1 MTQPDIR
8 PATTTAPF
16 RPAPG
21 DYVLYRDA
29 DRYLSGHPD
38 HTQVCKVLPYGQHQR
53 GCSTIEVLATGEVI
67 AFAPIA
73 YMRALD
79 PAELMHDIDTAPLDA
94 LGDGRLMTAAG
105 AWLFARQRR
114 QADPG
119 TSPAVLPAVR
129 D

>member
-1 MTQPDIR
+1 MTQPDTR

-29 DRYLSGHPD
+29 DRYLTGQPD

-53 GCSTIEVLATGEVI
+53 DRSTIEALATDEVFP
-67 AFAPIA
+67 FAPIA
-73 YMRALD
+73 YMRPID

-105 AWLFARQRR
+105 AWLATQRQ
-114 QADPG
+114 QTGPG
-119 TSPAVLPAVR
+119 ASPAVLPAVR